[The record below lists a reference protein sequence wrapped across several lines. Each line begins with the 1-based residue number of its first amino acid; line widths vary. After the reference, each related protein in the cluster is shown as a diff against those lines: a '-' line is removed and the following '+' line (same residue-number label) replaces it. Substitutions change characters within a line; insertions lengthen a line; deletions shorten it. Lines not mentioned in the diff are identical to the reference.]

1 MGFAKQ
7 HASISVV
14 DCTHSIH
21 LLHRLP
27 SRLVSFGL
35 RYIFISAVSHFP
47 HFQPLVVCIRVSFF
61 LVLSFKTVKTCSRYS
76 LSQQKDAYR
85 KRFDTSDA
93 IILPMVQ
100 KGKVEETILE
110 SIPQLAIQ
118 LLNTWFL
125 GQLQSMPPL
134 TVFSVSLS
142 ITSLTNTMWYYAYWN
157 LFRCMQ
163 IRDVPCTLSL
173 YNYKLSG
180 VTDGILSFS
189 KLSHEIAEI
198 EQTEIEK
205 LKSVTIIVNEIVI
218 NDDVSNVLNME
229 RSPASKNI
237 MDFSS
242 EPADSCGAA
251 SLPTGKNPVLAI
263 VDEAAEKFKMRPVE
277 QSKVAALS
285 ELQRLKKQ
293 IACMQE
299 ENRRMQAD
307 MKRLNMTIA
316 SKLQSSTAPVS
327 AKVPDQV
334 MQLGSLAV
342 ESANGDS
349 SYTFSQ
355 SKYCVMSAAVIIQSV
370 TRGHLDR
377 LRFKTLNTRVT
388 MDGSD

>member
-1 MGFAKQ
+1 
-7 HASISVV
+7 
-14 DCTHSIH
+14 
-21 LLHRLP
+21 
-27 SRLVSFGL
+27 
-35 RYIFISAVSHFP
+35 
-47 HFQPLVVCIRVSFF
+47 
-61 LVLSFKTVKTCSRYS
+61 
-76 LSQQKDAYR
+76 
-85 KRFDTSDA
+85 
-93 IILPMVQ
+93 
-100 KGKVEETILE
+100 
-110 SIPQLAIQ
+110 
-118 LLNTWFL
+118 
-125 GQLQSMPPL
+125 
-134 TVFSVSLS
+134 
-142 ITSLTNTMWYYAYWN
+142 
-157 LFRCMQ
+157 
-163 IRDVPCTLSL
+163 
-173 YNYKLSG
+173 
-180 VTDGILSFS
+180 
-189 KLSHEIAEI
+189 
-198 EQTEIEK
+198 
-205 LKSVTIIVNEIVI
+205 
-218 NDDVSNVLNME
+218 
-229 RSPASKNI
+229 
-237 MDFSS
+237 
-242 EPADSCGAA
+242 
-251 SLPTGKNPVLAI
+251 